1 MTIAEIERLIASSFQ
16 SPLITVFEAADR
28 FKEEGNIKDWFD
40 CCKYCADT
48 LGDEGAAYDIGIY
61 FFQNDKPEQAIEY
74 MQLSASKDCYG
85 ALLFLGD
92 AYREGYYFQPDFHQA
107 IVLYERA
114 AQNAML
120 KTQTADA
127 YQKIATTYRK
137 LRDGVTEGSEAYRDH
152 HRQNIAYLKKAI
164 AATGGSNLNAES
176 ILLVELSYGIN
187 PGDRA
192 ECGQMCVEAI
202 QQRNDPIALTLMAE
216 FYTKGDAEVSISKD
230 HAKAIDYL
238 DKAERELSEHA
249 EFWSNNGS
257 YSVPNITA
265 TCHDLRTAIQ
275 PSQKKQGGCYIATC
289 VYGSYDCPPV
299 WSLRRFRDELLL
311 AHPFGRA
318 FVKTYYAISPTM
330 VKKFGH
336 TVWFNTLFRSLLNPL
351 VCYLNRHGISSD
363 AYRDP
368 EVRP

>member
-16 SPLITVFEAADR
+16 SPLTTVSTAAER

-92 AYREGYYFQPDFHQA
+92 AYREGYYFQPNFHLA
-107 IVLYERA
+107 VVLYERA

-127 YQKIATTYRK
+127 YQKISITYRK
-137 LRDGVTEGSEAYRDH
+137 MRDGTPEDSEAYRDY

-164 AATGGSNLNAES
+164 AATDGSNLSAES
-176 ILLVELSYGIN
+176 VLLVQLSFGTN
-187 PGDRA
+187 AGDKA
-192 ECGQMCVEAI
+192 ECGRMCAEAI

-216 FYTKGDAEVSISKD
+216 FYAKGDAEVSIPKD
-230 HAKAIDYL
+230 YAKAIDYL
-238 DKAERELSEHA
+238 DKAEREVNENG
-249 EFWSNNGS
+249 EFWSKNDYN
-257 YSVPNITA
+257 VPGIIES
-265 TCHDLRTAIQ
+265 CHDLRTAIQ
-275 PSQKKQGGCYIATC
+275 PSQKKQGGCYVATC

-299 WSLRRFRDELLL
+299 WSLRRFRDEFLLE
-311 AHPFGRA
+311 HPLGRV

-336 TVWFNTLFRSLLNPL
+336 TAWFNTLFRSLLTPL

-368 EVRP
+368 EAQP